1 MFYGQ
6 TILAESF
13 LSLKNINNGK
23 VKANAIRN
31 VPSTYSQKYFMFS
44 FLISSSIQ
52 TIAGTVAMKKSKVI
66 LEASGVA
73 VPCRKYSVTLN
84 GMPEYKICCRLKYQG
99 MINPRIAKKR

>member
-1 MFYGQ
+1 MFHGQ
-6 TILAESF
+6 TTGTESF

-52 TIAGTVAMKKSKVI
+52 TMAGTAVIKKSKVM

-73 VPCRKYSVTLN
+73 VPCLKYSATEK
-84 GMPEYKICCRLKYQG
+84 GIPEYKMCWRLKYQG
-99 MINPRIAKKR
+99 MSSPRSAKKR

>member
-1 MFYGQ
+1 MFNSQ
-6 TILAESF
+6 AMLAESF

-44 FLISSSIQ
+44 FLISSSIH
-52 TIAGTVAMKKSKVI
+52 TMAGTLTIKKSKVM

-73 VPCRKYSVTLN
+73 VPCRKYSVTLK
-84 GMPEYKICCRLKYQG
+84 GIPEYKICCRLKYQG
-99 MINPRIAKKR
+99 MINPKMAKKR